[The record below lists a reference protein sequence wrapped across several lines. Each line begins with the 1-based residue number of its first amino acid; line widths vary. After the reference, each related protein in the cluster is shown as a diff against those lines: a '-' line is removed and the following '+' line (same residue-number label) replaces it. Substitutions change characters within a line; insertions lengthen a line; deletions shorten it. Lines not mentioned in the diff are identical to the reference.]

1 MAVSKRI
8 AVGATGV
15 RKKPA
20 TSIRI
25 LGIDPG
31 SVVCGYG
38 VIDVLGSKI
47 ALVEYGVV
55 ALKRRTSSF
64 PHRLR
69 EIHERL
75 CAVIARTKPDECAME
90 MVFYAKNVKSIV
102 QLAHARGV
110 AMLACADLSPVE
122 YTPMQ
127 VKRSVTG
134 SGKSAKEQVQFMVRG
149 MLKIEETPEFF
160 DVTDA
165 LAVAICHAVN
175 GAPPEHVASGRK
187 KKATRAAWAD
197 FVEKNPK
204 KVVK

>member
-1 MAVSKRI
+1 MP
-8 AVGATGV
+8 T
-15 RKKPA
+15 KKPPTA
-20 TSIRI
+20 LRI

-38 VIDVLGSKI
+38 VIDVRGSKI
-47 ALVEYGVV
+47 SLVEYGVV
-55 ALKRRTSSF
+55 ALKRRTTSF
-64 PHRLR
+64 PMRLR

-75 CAVIARTKPDECAME
+75 CAVIDRTKPDQAAME

-110 AMLACADLSPVE
+110 AMLACADLAPVE

-134 SGKSAKEQVQFMVRG
+134 NGKSAKEQVQFMVRG
-149 MLKIEETPEFF
+149 ILSLDETPEFF
-160 DVTDA
+160 DATDA

-197 FVEKNPK
+197 FVEKNPSR
-204 KVVK
+204 VK

>member
-1 MAVSKRI
+1 M
-8 AVGATGV
+8 
-15 RKKPA
+15 
-20 TSIRI
+20 RI

-38 VIDVLGSKI
+38 VIDVTGKKM

-55 ALKRRTSSF
+55 AVKRRTTSF
-64 PHRLR
+64 PGRLR

-75 CAVIARTKPDECAME
+75 VAVIERTQPDVCSME
-90 MVFYAKNVKSIV
+90 KVFYAKNVLSIV

-110 AMLACADLSPVE
+110 AVLACAQAGHDPIE

-134 SGKSAKEQVQFMVRG
+134 RGAANKDQVQHMVRAI
-149 MLKIEETPEFF
+149 LKIDETPEFF
-160 DVTDA
+160 DATDA

-175 GAPPEHVASGRK
+175 GGPPPAMARGGTVSKRQ
-187 KKATRAAWAD
+187 AWKD
-197 FVEKNPK
+197 FVENHPQ
-204 KVVK
+204 KVKS